1 MSNFFETIKGDLK
14 DLENDVLGPDY
25 PYHKMIKSPE
35 EIGMSDEGSLSTIAN
50 NVTGLIS
57 YIDLLA
63 VGGGKASSVD
73 GPLGSRFFL
82 KTGAKCKDT
91 ATGNQVQR
99 SIYFDFIPDGSLPFI
114 SSTTGLK
121 FSTFEGLVPGV
132 MTNLAHV
139 HPTQMFQAFMTGG
152 NPDCSAVTLSVRDE
166 TNQSGQTET
175 AYLTL
180 DDQKTL
186 QEDFTTLSDMQD
198 LITQGTGLQGTGLQ
212 GTRLQGTGTQKSK
225 TIKMPNDP
233 LLKIYYSALAL
244 LGLYIFMRLLK
255 KKSI

>member
-1 MSNFFETIKGDLK
+1 MSNFFETIMGDLET
-14 DLENDVLGPDY
+14 LEQDILGPDY
-25 PYHKMIKSPE
+25 RYYKMVKSPE
-35 EIGMSDEGSLSTIAN
+35 DLGMSDEGSLSTIAT
-50 NVTGLIS
+50 NVGGLIG

-63 VGGGKASSVD
+63 VGGGTASSVD

-82 KTGAKCKDT
+82 KTGAKCTDT
-91 ATGNQVQR
+91 ATGQQVQR

-114 SSTTGLK
+114 TSTTGLK

-139 HPTQMFQAFMTGG
+139 HPTQLFSAFMTGG

-166 TNQSGQTET
+166 TNQSGQFET

-186 QEDFTTLSDMQD
+186 QEDFSTL
-198 LITQGTGLQGTGLQ
+198 GT
-212 GTRLQGTGTQKSK
+212 QGTGTQA
-225 TIKMPNDP
+225 TQGTGAQGIKMPNDP
-233 LLKIYYSALAL
+233 LIKIYYSALAL